1 MRDFSKELIVKTSV
15 STTVK
20 GKNIFIPE
28 GATNGDVIKAMFP
41 KATISKIKSKTEQT
55 KIAVEWHFEDIPSYY
70 NLFYEDWWN
79 AKYKEVE

>member
-28 GATNGDVIKAMFP
+28 DATNGDVIKAVFP
-41 KATISKIKSKTEQT
+41 NAEYDYHEKSELVDAHVTVFINDCDTCQ
-55 KIAVEWHFEDIPSYY
+55 DYSM
-70 NLFYEDWWN
+70 DWWN
-79 AKYKEVE
+79 AKYKGVR